1 MESCSKCS
9 SQIGNID
16 NKGKKQKRKKQKQ
29 KQNKKKKRKKMFPP
43 GIELLTIRSTA

>member
-16 NKGKKQKRKKQKQ
+16 NKGKNQKRKKQKQ
-29 KQNKKKKRKKMFPP
+29 KQNKKKRKKMFPP